1 MICWGPPLESPAF
14 LLPLFIHTYE
24 VENEAREWALR
35 LPTWQEENKK
45 LA

>member
-1 MICWGPPLESPAF
+1 VKTS
-14 LLPLFIHTYE
+14 IHTYE

-35 LPTWQEENKK
+35 LPTWQEEDKK